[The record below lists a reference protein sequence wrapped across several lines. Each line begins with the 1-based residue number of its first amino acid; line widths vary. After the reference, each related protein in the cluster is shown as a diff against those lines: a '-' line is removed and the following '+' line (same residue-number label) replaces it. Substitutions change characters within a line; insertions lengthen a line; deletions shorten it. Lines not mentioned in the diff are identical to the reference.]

1 MPQEKI
7 IIKFVPDGHEKLIK
21 ALNNLAR
28 AQKKVMVSTAS
39 VATTTSRATAVN
51 KKAAVAM
58 NVTAKSAG
66 ILDTRNKRLAKTNG
80 LLAMA
85 FATLRSKLLLASFA
99 MALFVRPLMS
109 IIKNATK
116 IDAMGRAFNTLS
128 GGTMKASIAMS
139 QLQKATNNTMSQI
152 DLLKQAN
159 NAMVLGVS
167 KSSEEMAE
175 MFDIAQRLGRALG
188 QDTAMSVES
197 LITGIGRQSRLMLDN
212 IGIIVKAEEAYEAH
226 AEALGVNTDELTDA
240 QKKQAFFN
248 ATMESA
254 RAKVAL
260 LGKETLTSEDSIQE
274 FASAMKDFGAAVGTK
289 VMPHLIDLLDFT
301 TKIVTGWREFF
312 EVVDMAIPG
321 EAMDDYV
328 QSFKGSEKAILKEIG
343 LLEAERKILL
353 KSQELHS
360 NTASVINKTTKAN
373 NEFNQGTMQIVGIVN
388 EANDGLSGLAQVF
401 GSDVSPEVAK
411 VATAFYLG
419 EASLND
425 LLIAMENS
433 MNVST
438 EFADNLAPV
447 DTGVADLTA
456 RIVELQ
462 KELAKLQ
469 AGTTTTATDFAK
481 NFSKMGTAAGSL
493 SQSMAT
499 MAKGNLDQ
507 TIMALNLGKAQ
518 GVMNIIVGATAAVK
532 SRGFIGFIEGAAVMA
547 QGMAM
552 IANIDQQI
560 AQAKASAKMEQGG
573 LIGGRRHSAGGTM
586 INAEAGEF
594 VMSRNAVES
603 IGLENLNQ
611 MNEGGGSSNITLNI
625 SAPLVDD
632 TVVDSIIPAIREA
645 VRRGEDIGIS

>member
-58 NVTAKSAG
+58 NVAATYAG
-66 ILDTRNKRLAKTNG
+66 ILDTRNKPLAKPNA

-116 IDAMGRAFNTLS
+116 IDAMSRAFHTLS

-518 GVMNIIVGATAAVK
+518 GIMNIIVGATAAVK